1 MLLDASPTGRSL
13 SPMKPLPKILTS
25 LLTNLLFVG
34 LVQAQSEAAHPAPS
48 WMGVDS
54 FAGTAELRAA
64 MPAEAD
70 AGRSPFPANVP
81 VSMDAMGSFRMLS
94 LQGAAV
100 LPGDEAGEGVAFE
113 ASTSPVPELHT
124 YALILAGLGVVGFM
138 ARRRSG
144 Q

>member
-1 MLLDASPTGRSL
+1 
-13 SPMKPLPKILTS
+13 MKPLPKILLS
-25 LLTNLLFVG
+25 LLSNLLFVG
-34 LVQAQSEAAHPAPS
+34 LVQAQPEAAAPTPS

-54 FAGTAELRAA
+54 FAGTAELRSAT
-64 MPAEAD
+64 PTDVD
-70 AGRSPFPANVP
+70 AGRSPFSTTTP
-81 VSMDAMGSFRMLS
+81 VSADAMGSFRMLS

-100 LPGDEAGEGVAFE
+100 LPGDDASEGVAFE